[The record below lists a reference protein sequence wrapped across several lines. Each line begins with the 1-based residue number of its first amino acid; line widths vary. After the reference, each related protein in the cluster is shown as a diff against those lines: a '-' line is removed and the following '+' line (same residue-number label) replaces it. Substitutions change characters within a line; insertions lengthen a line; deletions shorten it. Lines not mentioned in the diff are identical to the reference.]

1 VDELDVR
8 AVTQCEVWI
17 GLIDFVVF
25 ALLDDAFSTKG

>member
-17 GLIDFVVF
+17 GLIDFVCS
-25 ALLDDAFSTKG
+25 LLDDAFSTKG